1 MKRPIL
7 AACAFIAGVTLA
19 STFNVIAQPEEME
32 VEQELVV
39 PLNPMM
45 FDRDSALL
53 DFEADSNPER
63 ALYLSAVQAMELG
76 RRSGDMSHAEKLLNR
91 IAGECPRQSVR
102 TAIRRML
109 VAYYTENGDAAS
121 ARTNLETI
129 VAENLNQF

>member
-1 MKRPIL
+1 MKRPFL
-7 AACAFIAGVTLA
+7 AAFAFIAGITLA
-19 STFNVIAQPEEME
+19 SAIGAIAQEDGME
-32 VEQELVV
+32 AEQELVV
-39 PLNPMM
+39 PLNPML

-76 RRSGDMSHAEKLLNR
+76 RRSGDMSHAEKMLNR

-102 TAIRRML
+102 TAVRRML
-109 VAYYTENGDAAS
+109 VAYYTENGDEAS

-129 VAENLNQF
+129 VAENMNQF

>member
-19 STFNVIAQPEEME
+19 SAFNVIAQPEEMAL
-32 VEQELVV
+32 EQELVV

-76 RRSGDMSHAEKLLNR
+76 VACLGPILWVW
-91 IAGECPRQSVR
+91 PRTR
-102 TAIRRML
+102 
-109 VAYYTENGDAAS
+109 
-121 ARTNLETI
+121 
-129 VAENLNQF
+129 